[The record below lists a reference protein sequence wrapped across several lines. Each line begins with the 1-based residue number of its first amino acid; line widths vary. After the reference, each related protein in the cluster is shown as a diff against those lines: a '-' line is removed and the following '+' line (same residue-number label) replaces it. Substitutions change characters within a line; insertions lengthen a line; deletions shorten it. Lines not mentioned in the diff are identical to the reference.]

1 MTAESESVDSV
12 VGAHLDVTARD
23 WVSGIGLLGVGAA
36 LVSASA
42 TIPVGSL
49 LILAFAGVVRSSP
62 GAFVIGQ
69 IALLPS
75 LTAISPMAGV
85 AQLGLLAVVTE
96 PTRDP
101 FDPLALSTAV
111 ISFGGLIGLV
121 VVVRAESL
129 LVVGGLVC
137 LAVAGSLYG
146 IYRVTLVR
154 LGLVGS
160 PDTST
165 EPFEPNPE
173 E

>member
-1 MTAESESVDSV
+1 MTAESQPVDSV
-12 VGAHLDVTARD
+12 VGAHIDLTARD

-36 LVSASA
+36 LLSASS
-42 TIPVGSL
+42 TSPVGSL
-49 LILAFAGVVRSSP
+49 LILALAGVVRSSP

-75 LTAISPMAGV
+75 LTAVSPMAGV

-101 FDPLALSTAV
+101 VDPLALSAAV
-111 ISFGGLIGLV
+111 VSFGGLIGLV
-121 VVVRAESL
+121 VVRAESPL
-129 LVVGGLVC
+129 IVGGLVC
-137 LAVAGSLYG
+137 LAVGGSLYG
-146 IYRVTLVR
+146 IHRVTLVR

-165 EPFEPNPE
+165 EPFEPNSE